1 MIGGYV
7 RLSRDED
14 SANYSSILSQK
25 KIIEE
30 YASEKKL
37 GHLYK
42 YYEDDNY
49 SGYTFERPAFKEM
62 MQDLEDGKI
71 DLIIAKDL
79 SRLGRHNAK
88 MLLLIENIRECGKRL
103 ILVEEGSGG
112 YDTSEDDDDII
123 GIKTWYNE
131 RYIKDISRKIR
142 SSFRVKQ
149 KDGTLIF
156 HEYYGYRKN
165 PLDKHQLVID
175 EECAEVVKIIFD
187 LYIQGNGYYKIVDYL
202 NKQNISTPSMIL
214 KKRFEEREKVLK
226 STVST
231 QWQTYN
237 ISRIIKD
244 DLYAGTLR
252 LGKTKK
258 LTIKGK
264 PYKTSPDEQYVFVDH
279 HEPIID
285 KQTFELAQELN
296 QKRNDT
302 PYRGNKN
309 HDYVFSKFVYCGH
322 CASYMTGRNVKGY
335 PIYYLCGAYQ
345 KYGKKKCIHSVLKES
360 LLLAA
365 FTEYLIAVKQIMK
378 EYIESITFSTNN
390 KNNQS
395 SLDKLAKECTIANE
409 ELKILLSQKIK
420 SLTNES
426 DNDYRKILEKNYE
439 ELELTKKKRILEL
452 SKQLKEIKKL
462 DTMSSENTIKS
473 AIKIFDDIINKD
485 IPSKEDLYLVLE
497 KIVHKDK
504 TPVFHLK
511 NGIDPIFFPEFS
523 DGIDTL
529 TRLAS
534 QS

>member
-1 MIGGYV
+1 MIGAYL

-14 SANYSSILSQK
+14 AANYSSIISQQ
-25 KIIEE
+25 KIIQE
-30 YASEKKL
+30 YAVGKKL
-37 GHLYK
+37 GSIYK

-62 MQDLEDGKI
+62 MQDLADGKI
-71 DLIIAKDL
+71 DIIVAKDF

-88 MLLLIENIRECGKRL
+88 MLLLIENIRELGKRL

-156 HEYYGYRKN
+156 HEYYGYRKH
-165 PLDKHQLVID
+165 PLEKHQLIID

-187 LYIQGNGYYKIVDYL
+187 LYIKGYGYYKIVDYL
-202 NKQNISTPSMIL
+202 NKQNFSTPSMVV
-214 KKRFEEREKVLK
+214 KKHSEEKGKVHK
-226 STVST
+226 SAVST

-244 DLYAGTLR
+244 DIYAGTLR

-264 PYKTSPDEQYVFVDH
+264 PCKTSPDEQYVFVDH
-279 HEPIID
+279 HEAIID
-285 KQTFELAQELN
+285 KQTFALAQEIN
-296 QKRNDT
+296 QKRNNT
-302 PYRGNKN
+302 PYRGNKK
-309 HDYVFSKFVYCGH
+309 HDYIFSSFVYCGH
-322 CASYMTGRNVKGY
+322 CGSYMTGRNIKGY
-335 PIYYLCGAYQ
+335 PIHYLCGAYQ
-345 KYGKKKCIHSVLKES
+345 KYGKKKCIHSVLRES
-360 LLLAA
+360 TLLAA
-365 FTEYLIAVKQIMK
+365 FKEYLIALKQIMK
-378 EYIESITFSTNN
+378 TYIESITFTTN
-390 KNNQS
+390 KRNNQS
-395 SLDKLAKECTIANE
+395 LLSKLSKEFTITNE

-420 SLTNES
+420 DLMKEPNME
-426 DNDYRKILEKNYE
+426 YREILEKNYE
-439 ELELTKKKRILEL
+439 ELELTKKKRIVEI
-452 SKQLKEIKKL
+452 SKQLEEIKKL
-462 DTMSSENTIKS
+462 DDVNSENTIKT
-473 AIKIFDDIINKD
+473 AMKIFDEIINKD
-485 IPSKEDLYLVLE
+485 RPSKEDLHLVLE

-504 TPVFHLK
+504 APVFHLK
-511 NGIDPIFFPEFS
+511 NGLDQLFAPELS

-529 TRLAS
+529 TTLAN
-534 QS
+534 Q

>member
-1 MIGGYV
+1 MIGGYL

-14 SANYSSILSQK
+14 SANYSSIISQR
-25 KIIEE
+25 KIIQE

-37 GHLYK
+37 GNLYK

-62 MQDLEDGKI
+62 MQDMADGKI
-71 DLIIAKDL
+71 DVIIAKDF

-88 MLLLIENIRECGKRL
+88 MLLLIENIRELGKRL

-112 YDTSEDDDDII
+112 YDTSADDDDII

-156 HEYYGYRKN
+156 HEYYGYRKH
-165 PLDKHQLVID
+165 PLDKHKLIID
-175 EECAEVVKIIFD
+175 EECAEVVKTIFD
-187 LYIQGNGYYKIVDYL
+187 LYIKGYGYYKIVDYL
-202 NKQNISTPSMIL
+202 NKQNVSTPSMIV
-214 KKRFEEREKVLK
+214 KKHFEEKGKVLK

-231 QWQTYN
+231 AWQTYN

-244 DLYAGTLR
+244 DIYAGTLR

-264 PYKTSPDEQYVFVDH
+264 PFKTSPEEQYVFADH

-285 KQTFELAQELN
+285 KQTFELVQEIN
-296 QKRNDT
+296 QKRNNT
-302 PYRGNKN
+302 PYRGNKK
-309 HDYVFSKFVYCGH
+309 HDYIFSKFVYCGH
-322 CASYMTGRNVKGY
+322 CGSYMTGRNVKGY
-335 PIYYLCGAYQ
+335 PIHYLCGAYQ

-365 FTEYLIAVKQIMK
+365 FKEYLTALKAIMK
-378 EYIESITFSTNN
+378 NYIESITFNTNKKNSQSLLN
-390 KNNQS
+390 K
-395 SLDKLAKECTIANE
+395 LTKEFAITNE

-420 SLTNES
+420 DLMKES
-426 DNDYRKILEKNYE
+426 DSDYRKILEKNYE
-439 ELELTKKKRILEL
+439 ELEYAKKKRILGI
-452 SKQLKEIKKL
+452 SKQLEEIKKL
-462 DTMSSENTIKS
+462 DDMSSEGTIKS
-473 AIKIFDDIINKD
+473 AMKIFDEIINKD
-485 IPSKEDLYLVLE
+485 IPSKEDLHLVLE
-497 KIVHKDK
+497 KIVYTDK
-504 TPVFHLK
+504 LPVFHLK
-511 NGIDPIFFPEFS
+511 NGIDQLFAYA

-529 TRLAS
+529 KQLTE
-534 QS
+534 Q